1 MSGQILLF
9 AALLLASIPAL
20 LSLRNQFEF
29 RSPPPASARHPR
41 VSILIPARNEAAN
54 IGTAVA
60 SALASVEAEIE
71 VIVMDD
77 HSQDATAAI
86 VSAIAQ
92 RDDRLRVVS
101 APPLPDGWCGKMHA
115 CKKLAEL
122 ARYDVLLFV
131 DADIAMAPKAV
142 ARLAA
147 FLETSG
153 SDLVSAFP
161 RQITGSL
168 LEKLLIPMIEFMVLG
183 FLPLAV
189 ARQNTLPSMA
199 AGCGQVLMAKTESH
213 RRIGGHSAIRL
224 SLHDG
229 IKLTRAYREAGLRTD
244 VCSGIEIFEGR
255 MYSSA
260 REVWAGLAKNSHEGA
275 AAPPV
280 IGIFTVLLF
289 GGGVLPLLL
298 VLSGGVSALNWLALA
313 LSYLPRIVNAVRF
326 RQSWLGVALHPLA
339 LVLFLTIQWQ
349 SFFRQRLG
357 VRPQWKGRSV
367 G

>member
-1 MSGQILLF
+1 MSGQIVLF
-9 AALLLASIPAL
+9 VALLLASIPAL
-20 LSLRNQFEF
+20 LTLRNHFEF
-29 RSPPPASARHPR
+29 RSPPPEAAQHPR

-54 IGTAVA
+54 IATAVN
-60 SALASVEAEIE
+60 SALASVAAEIE

-77 HSQDATAAI
+77 HSQDDTAEIVLAI
-86 VSAIAQ
+86 S
-92 RDDRLRVVS
+92 RHDERVRIVP
-101 APPLPDGWCGKMHA
+101 APELPDGWCGKMHA

-147 FLETSG
+147 FLDSSG

-183 FLPLAV
+183 FLPLTA
-189 ARQNTLPSMA
+189 ARRSTSPGMA
-199 AGCGQVLMAKTESH
+199 AGCGQVLMARRASH
-213 RRIGGHSAIRL
+213 EKIGGHGAIRL

-229 IKLTRAYREAGLRTD
+229 IKLTRAYRQAGLRTD
-244 VCSGIEIFEGR
+244 VCSGIGIFEGR

-260 REVWAGLAKNSHEGA
+260 KEVWAGLAKNSQEGA

-298 VLSGGVSALNWLALA
+298 ILGGGVGALNWLALA
-313 LSYLPRIVNAVRF
+313 LSYLPRVANAIRF
-326 RQSWLGVALHPLA
+326 RQSWLGVALNPLA

-349 SFFRQRLG
+349 AFFRQLLG
-357 VRPQWKGRSV
+357 GRPQWKGRSV

>member
-1 MSGQILLF
+1 MSDQVLLF
-9 AALLLASIPAL
+9 ATLLLASIPAL
-20 LSLRNQFEF
+20 LTLRNQLEF
-29 RSPPPASARHPR
+29 RGPPSASSQQPR
-41 VSILIPARNEAAN
+41 VSILIPARNEADN
-54 IGTAVA
+54 IATAVN

-77 HSQDATAAI
+77 HSHDGTADI
-86 VSAIAQ
+86 VSSIAQ
-92 RDDRLRVVS
+92 RDKRVRIVS
-101 APPLPDGWCGKMHA
+101 APVLPDGWCGKMHA
-115 CKKLAEL
+115 CKKLADL

-131 DADIAMAPKAV
+131 DADIAMTPKAV

-161 RQITGSL
+161 RQITGTL

-183 FLPLAV
+183 FLPLSA
-189 ARQNTLPSMA
+189 ARRNTSPGMA
-199 AGCGQVLMAKTESH
+199 AGCGQVLMTRRESH
-213 RRIGGHSAIRL
+213 EKIGGHGAIRL

-229 IKLTRAYREAGLRTD
+229 IKLTRAYRKAGLRTD
-244 VCSGIEIFEGR
+244 VCSGVDIFEGR

-260 REVWAGLAKNSHEGA
+260 SEVWAGLAKNSHEGV

-298 VLSGGVSALNWLALA
+298 VLSGGVGALNWLALA
-313 LSYLPRIVNAVRF
+313 LSYFPRVVNAVRF
-326 RQSWLGVALHPLA
+326 RQSWLGVALHPVA
-339 LVLFLTIQWQ
+339 LILFLTIQWQ
-349 SFFRQRLG
+349 AFFRQRQG